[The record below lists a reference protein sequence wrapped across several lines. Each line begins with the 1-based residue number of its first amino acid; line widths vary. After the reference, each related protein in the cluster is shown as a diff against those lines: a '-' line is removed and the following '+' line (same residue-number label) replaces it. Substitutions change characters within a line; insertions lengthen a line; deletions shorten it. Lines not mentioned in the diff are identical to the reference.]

1 MERGQVCLRYY
12 SFAIGSNVLTNS
24 KQSIAKLQRELEN
37 TVRELDTAKSSLTEK
52 DRLIKQRDTLLESHG
67 LESRKLADLLDKE
80 RQAHRNTKHQ
90 HETFLKTHQHTT
102 RTVSQQESRVLELEA
117 ARQQDRK
124 KIAALENS
132 FKDQMTER
140 NNLLLALWG
149 RLSALCGTEWIHSN
163 SLINGRALPSLEA
176 VSTMLPGFSKNLLA
190 AVKTIETIVGSFKS
204 RVRTIES
211 NLWKEFQNLEH
222 ALDLRTKKLDRLE
235 TVIKT
240 GGIGTVDS
248 KAEMLRLKEANRALK
263 EQLTSLR
270 NVDARTKRLEPSFDP
285 GSPSPSVPMG
295 PRSLNNERTS
305 TLTRHHST
313 SAVETLDRPFT
324 STSSL
329 KPPSTSNGTTKDE
342 ANEQRW
348 ILRLRELERRL
359 KAEREARLLDRNGA
373 RKRLEEGEKQR
384 EELQAELERE
394 RIRKETALH

>member
-1 MERGQVCLRYY
+1 M
-12 SFAIGSNVLTNS
+12 
-24 KQSIAKLQRELEN
+24 
-37 TVRELDTAKSSLTEK
+37 
-52 DRLIKQRDTLLESHG
+52 IKQRDTLLESHA

-102 RTVSQQESRVLELEA
+102 RTVSQQEARVLELEA

-140 NNLLLALWG
+140 NNLLLALWN
-149 RLSALCGTEWIHSN
+149 RLSALCGTEWTHSN

-204 RVRTIES
+204 RVRTIEN

-222 ALDLRTKKLDRLE
+222 NLDLRIKKLDRLE

-240 GGIGTVDS
+240 GGIGSVDS
-248 KAEMLRLKEANRALK
+248 KQEMQRLKDANRQLK
-263 EQLTSLR
+263 EQLASLR
-270 NVDARTKRLEPSFDP
+270 NVDARTRRLEPAFDP

-295 PRSLNNERTS
+295 PRSLNSERTA

-313 SAVETLDRPFT
+313 SAVETLDRPF
-324 STSSL
+324 SSGSSL
-329 KPPSTSNGTTKDE
+329 KPGTSNGGTSNDE
-342 ANEQRW
+342 ASEQRW
-348 ILRLRELERRL
+348 IFRLRELERRL
-359 KAEREARLLDRNGA
+359 KAEREARLLDRSGA
-373 RKRLEEGEKQR
+373 RKRLEEGER
-384 EELQAELERE
+384 RNEELKAELERE

>member
-1 MERGQVCLRYY
+1 ME
-12 SFAIGSNVLTNS
+12 
-24 KQSIAKLQRELEN
+24 K
-37 TVRELDTAKSSLTEK
+37 TVRDLDTAKSSLAEK
-52 DRLIKQRDTLLESHG
+52 DRLIQQRDALLESHG

-140 NNLLLALWG
+140 NNLLLTLWS
-149 RLSALCGTEWIHSN
+149 RLSALCGTEWTHSN

-190 AVKTIETIVGSFKS
+190 AVKTIETIIGSFKS

-222 ALDLRTKKLDRLE
+222 TLDLRTKKLDRLE
-235 TVIKT
+235 TIIKT
-240 GGIGTVDS
+240 GGIGSVDS
-248 KAEMLRLKEANRALK
+248 RAEMQKLKDANRLLR
-263 EQLTSLR
+263 EQLASFR
-270 NVDARTKRLEPSFDP
+270 IVDARTKRLETSFEP
-285 GSPSPSVPMG
+285 GSPSPSVPTG
-295 PRSLNNERTS
+295 PRSLNSNDRTS

-313 SAVETLDRPFT
+313 SAVETLDRPV
-324 STSSL
+324 SSASAL
-329 KPPSTSNGTTKDE
+329 KPPGTSNGTSTDE
-342 ANEQRW
+342 ASEQRW
-348 ILRLRELERRL
+348 ILRLRELEKRL
-359 KAEREARLLDRNGA
+359 KQEREARLLDRSGA
-373 RKRLEEGEKQR
+373 RKRLEEGEKR
-384 EELQAELERE
+384 NEELKAELERA
-394 RIRKETALH
+394 RVRKETALH